1 MNLLILEAD
10 SVKEMEDISQ
20 ELSQNKFRIIQQD
33 DDFILMNKRR
43 FGNPLIHAVC
53 LVLALFTFSLLIFIN
68 VGYFMYSYIW
78 ASPNVLITTEK
89 VSDEGE
95 PLEFNSM
102 DEVLDKANAI
112 L

>member
-53 LVLALFTFSLLIFIN
+53 LILALFTFSLLIFIN